1 MINIQQLSQEVS
13 IGVDTLRI
21 WERRFGFPT
30 PERNSRGH
38 RCYPDQQIA
47 ELRVVKSLQLLGFRP
62 SKIFKIPA
70 DERIKLLHL
79 LREEQDSGGAGNE
92 IARHLTTRL
101 GPEEIDR
108 ELRQQLEQLGVKGF
122 ITQIALPLI
131 QALDHGWTDNSIS
144 IAREHLVSDRLENLL
159 QEQLQIAEPDDVRQ
173 KILFLTL
180 SGERHK
186 LGLLMSAV
194 LFHQEGVNC
203 IVLNEEIPL
212 SEVPLL
218 AEELGAAAV
227 AVSFSAHYPS
237 RQAKYDL
244 ASLRNKLSPQIKLI
258 AGGYAVRKEFKMAN
272 LFICSELE
280 KIPNL
285 SKKIFSAHS

>member
-1 MINIQQLSQEVS
+1 MINIKQLSQEVS

-38 RCYPDQQIA
+38 RCYPDQQVE

-70 DERIKLLHL
+70 DERIELLHL
-79 LREEQDSGGAGNE
+79 LQQEQDSGGAGNE
-92 IARHLTTRL
+92 IAHHLTTKL
-101 GPEEIDR
+101 APEEIDR
-108 ELRQQLEQLGVKGF
+108 ELRQQLEQLGAERF
-122 ITQIALPLI
+122 ITQIVLPLI
-131 QALDHGWTDNSIS
+131 QALDRGWTDNSIS

-159 QEQLQIAEPDDVRQ
+159 QEQLQLAESDEVRQ
-173 KILFLTL
+173 KMLFLTL

-194 LFHQEGVNC
+194 LFHQEGANC
-203 IVLNEEIPL
+203 IVLKEEIPL
-212 SEVPLL
+212 SEIPPL
-218 AEELGAAAV
+218 AEELGVAAV
-227 AVSFSAHYPS
+227 AVSFSAHYSS

-280 KIPNL
+280 KIPEL
-285 SKKIFSAHS
+285 SKKIFSTHA